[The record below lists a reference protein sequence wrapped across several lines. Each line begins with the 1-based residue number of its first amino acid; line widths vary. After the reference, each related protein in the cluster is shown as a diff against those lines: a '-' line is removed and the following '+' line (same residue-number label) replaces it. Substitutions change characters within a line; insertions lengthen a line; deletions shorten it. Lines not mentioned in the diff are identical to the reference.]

1 MKLNKLLMIV
11 SLLGL
16 LFFTLDISIVN
27 WNVRRYVI
35 IRNSWGKI
43 VIAVLFFLTFSY
55 FLIKNKND
63 GKK

>member
-55 FLIKNKND
+55 FLIKN
-63 GKK
+63 

>member
-63 GKK
+63 RKK